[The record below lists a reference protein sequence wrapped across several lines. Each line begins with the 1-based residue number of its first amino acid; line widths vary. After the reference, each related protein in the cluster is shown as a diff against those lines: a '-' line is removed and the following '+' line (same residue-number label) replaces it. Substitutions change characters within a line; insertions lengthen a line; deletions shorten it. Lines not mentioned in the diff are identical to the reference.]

1 MEIFTPGSIELKA
14 KSIAKK
20 LHVTDFLLMQRL
32 LDTAAPALEPRAAFL
47 VSYVEERED
56 SAVVIDSVRFRS
68 KVLVRNLKGIGRVFP
83 YVVTMGS
90 ALDRIVQGTEDVLER
105 YLLDE
110 IGNFAL
116 NAARNRLQDYLCRK
130 FALKKISFMAPG
142 SLEDWPIQEQRGLF
156 SLFGDVESAVG
167 VTLTDSLMMVPR
179 KSVSGLYFP
188 SEVAFFNCQLCP
200 RERCQG
206 RKAQYDIA
214 KAREYGCI

>member
-1 MEIFTPGSIELKA
+1 MEILTPGSFELKA

-32 LDTAAPALEPRAAFL
+32 LDTAAPAIQPKAAFL

-56 SAVVIDSVRFRS
+56 SAVVIGSVRFHS
-68 KVLVRNLKGIGRVFP
+68 KVLARNLQDIGRVFP
-83 YVVTMGS
+83 YVVTIGP
-90 ALDRIVQGTEDVLER
+90 ALDKIVQGTKDVLER

-110 IGNFAL
+110 IGNVAL
-116 NAARNRLQDYLCRK
+116 NAARNRLQNHLCQK
-130 FALKKISFMAPG
+130 FGLEKISFMAPG

-156 SLFGDVESAVG
+156 SLFGDVESAIG

-188 SEVAFFNCQLCP
+188 SEVSFFNCQLCP

-206 RKAQYDIA
+206 RKAPYDIA

>member
-56 SAVVIDSVRFRS
+56 SAVVIGSVRFRS

-110 IGNFAL
+110 IGNIAL
-116 NAARNRLQDYLCRK
+116 NATRNRLQDHLCRK
-130 FALKKISFMAPG
+130 FALDKISFMAPG
-142 SLEDWPIQEQRGLF
+142 SLEDWPIAEQRGLF

-188 SEVAFFNCQLCP
+188 SEVSFFNCQLCP

-206 RKAQYDIA
+206 RKAAYDIA